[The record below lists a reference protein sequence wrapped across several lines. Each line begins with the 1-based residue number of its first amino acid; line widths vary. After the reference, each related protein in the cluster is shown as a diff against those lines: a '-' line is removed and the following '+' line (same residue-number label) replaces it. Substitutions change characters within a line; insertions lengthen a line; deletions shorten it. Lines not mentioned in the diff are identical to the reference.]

1 MQAAKT
7 RRNPLMLRSLRP
19 FAPSPKP
26 AHSSASGAWSVAI
39 VRRAPT
45 RRWLAAIAT
54 LGACTLFAGYVAMRS
69 VPWFGPF
76 VADTLRAAVGI
87 ERVALLEQWLAAAED
102 RVEQTVH
109 RAPPRSLADSMPE
122 ELLVASGSQE
132 QLPQPEQLTLPDVG
146 PLFAATANSADG
158 TWQDVPLRS
167 GNGAMVGTLIHP
179 DPERVYAELSVFALD
194 LKRLR
199 LHAVAGSVEPK
210 RPEDSPELERPGVV
224 PQRDREQL
232 VAAFNGGFKAEHGH
246 FGMMVDGTELLAPR
260 KHSCTL
266 AAHVDGSLQIA
277 PWSRLSARAA
287 EFSWWRQTPGCMLE
301 DGVLHPGLSQ
311 EDSRNWGAT
320 LEGKTVIRRSAVG
333 LSRDGRTLFVGI
345 SNYTTARALALGM
358 QHVGAVSVAQL
369 DVNFS
374 YPRFLLYQQKG
385 AELKAIG
392 AVKGL
397 LYKSDEYVGRPSTR
411 DFFYV
416 TAK

>member
-1 MQAAKT
+1 M
-7 RRNPLMLRSLRP
+7 
-19 FAPSPKP
+19 
-26 AHSSASGAWSVAI
+26 
-39 VRRAPT
+39 RRAPT
-45 RRWLAAIAT
+45 RRWLAAIGT
-54 LGACTLFAGYVAMRS
+54 LGACALFASYVAMRT

-76 VADTLRAAVGI
+76 AADTLRAAIGI

-109 RAPPRSLADSMPE
+109 RAPPRSLADSTPE
-122 ELLVASGSQE
+122 ELLVVSTEQA
-132 QLPQPEQLTLPDVG
+132 QLPQPEQFTLPDVG

-158 TWQDVPLRS
+158 AWQDVPLRS
-167 GNGAMVGTLIHP
+167 GQRAMVRTLIHP
-179 DPERVYAELSVFALD
+179 DPERVYAELFVFALD
-194 LKRLR
+194 LGRLR

-210 RPEDSPELERPGVV
+210 RPEESPEIERPGMV
-224 PQRDREQL
+224 PARDREQL

-246 FGMMVDGTELLAPR
+246 FGMMVDGTELLPPR
-260 KHSCTL
+260 KHSCTVAARSDGGL
-266 AAHVDGSLQIA
+266 AIA
-277 PWSRLSARAA
+277 PWSRLSAHAA
-287 EFSWWRQTPGCMLE
+287 ELSWWRQTPGCMLE

-358 QHVGAVSVAQL
+358 QHAGAVSVAQL

-385 AELKAIG
+385 AELNAIG

-397 LYKSDEYVGRPSTR
+397 LYKSDEYLGRPSTR